1 MCIKPK
7 GKIIVNVPQVYL
19 NDRKIDLVNKYK
31 YLCMIMCDD
40 NKDDEALASQIR
52 GLYSRGNTLTKNF
65 LYCTEEVKC
74 LLFKAFCCSFYCCHL
89 WSKCSKESRRRLKV
103 AHNRVFLEF

>member
-19 NDRKIDLVNKYK
+19 NDRKIDLVKKYK
-31 YLCMIMCDD
+31 YLGMIMCDV

-52 GLYSRGNTLTKNF
+52 GLYSRDNALIKNF
-65 LYCTEEVKC
+65 FILYLGGEMSTFQSF
-74 LLFKAFCCSFYCCHL
+74 LL
-89 WSKCSKESRRRLKV
+89 
-103 AHNRVFLEF
+103 